1 VFIGLNGFSYPS
13 LLHARN
19 RPRAHQGLVTR
30 HPGLPWAESSGG
42 RAVADEIYQRVKE
55 AFQAAMEHAPSE
67 RSEDKKNREYRL
79 LLAEAKG
86 LLFP

>member
-1 VFIGLNGFSYPS
+1 M
-13 LLHARN
+13 
-19 RPRAHQGLVTR
+19 
-30 HPGLPWAESSGG
+30 
-42 RAVADEIYQRVKE
+42 ADEIYQRVKE